1 MTMYESSCSYQ
12 TTLDLKPAL
21 SQIKSEEGLAQ
32 CPTEWTSYRFHPSTF
47 EQLKQSVEKAKAAL
61 HDRTTFLTTTSA
73 FRWSHNLTCYLIRF
87 NTSRLFSS
95 ISQRHLLNDTPL
107 GRVARQHCDTRKCP
121 EQPLQW
127 HGRTPFESGMHS
139 QWGDGDDNDGKQWH

>member
-32 CPTEWTSYRFHPSTF
+32 CPAEWTSYRFHPSTF

-73 FRWSHNLTCYLIRF
+73 FR
-87 NTSRLFSS
+87 
-95 ISQRHLLNDTPL
+95 
-107 GRVARQHCDTRKCP
+107 
-121 EQPLQW
+121 
-127 HGRTPFESGMHS
+127 
-139 QWGDGDDNDGKQWH
+139 

>member
-32 CPTEWTSYRFHPSTF
+32 CPTAEWASYRFHPSTF

-73 FRWSHNLTCYLIRF
+73 FRYIR
-87 NTSRLFSS
+87 
-95 ISQRHLLNDTPL
+95 
-107 GRVARQHCDTRKCP
+107 
-121 EQPLQW
+121 
-127 HGRTPFESGMHS
+127 
-139 QWGDGDDNDGKQWH
+139 

>member
-21 SQIKSEEGLAQ
+21 SQIKSEDGLGGLTQ
-32 CPTEWTSYRFHPSTF
+32 CSTEWASYRFHPSTF

-73 FRWSHNLTCYLIRF
+73 FRYFGASHYKQFITGAAAKPLYAFLPLTVTFIQL
-87 NTSRLFSS
+87 
-95 ISQRHLLNDTPL
+95 HLVWPNPWITL
-107 GRVARQHCDTRKCP
+107 
-121 EQPLQW
+121 
-127 HGRTPFESGMHS
+127 
-139 QWGDGDDNDGKQWH
+139 